1 MPEGLDPITP
11 GEILAEEFLEP
22 LGVSQN
28 KLARDIDVPVGRI
41 NDIVHGRRG
50 ISADTAVRLGAYF
63 GTTAEFWSN
72 LQARYDLKKARDA
85 LGPNLAE
92 TIRPLRAAGE

>member
-1 MPEGLDPITP
+1 MTEKLSAISP
-11 GEILAEEFLEP
+11 GKVLFEEFLEP

-41 NDIVHGRRG
+41 NDIIHGRRG
-50 ISADTAVRLGAYF
+50 ITADTAVRLGAYF

-72 LQARYDLKKARDA
+72 LQVRHDLK
-85 LGPNLAE
+85 
-92 TIRPLRAAGE
+92 